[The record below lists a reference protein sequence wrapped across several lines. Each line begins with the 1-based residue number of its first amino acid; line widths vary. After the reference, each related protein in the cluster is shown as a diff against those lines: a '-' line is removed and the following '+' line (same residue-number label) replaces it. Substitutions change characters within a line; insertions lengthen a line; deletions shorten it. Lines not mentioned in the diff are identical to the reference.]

1 MTNSKKKIKSLIG
14 GLITNDKAKIESLV
28 KEISEAIVPEKEDY
42 IMKILIESF
51 KGETNV

>member
-1 MTNSKKKIKSLIG
+1 MKNSKKKIKSLIG

-28 KEISEAIVPEKEDY
+28 KELSQSIVPDKEDY
-42 IMKILIESF
+42 IMNVLVEGF

>member
-14 GLITNDKAKIESLV
+14 GLITNDTDKIHSLV
-28 KEISEAIVPEKEDY
+28 KELSESIVPEKEDV
-42 IMKILIESF
+42 IMEVLIESF

>member
-1 MTNSKKKIKSLIG
+1 MMNSKNKIKSLIG
-14 GLITNDKAKIESLV
+14 GLITDDKAKIESLV
-28 KEISEAIVPEKEDY
+28 KELSESIVPEKEDY